1 MYLAANL
8 TMDAATSITHDADA
22 KTHAKIQEA
31 SPRKPGRPPKKQ
43 KAERWQQ
50 QTQRARDF
58 KSVGHAVE
66 RSQNECCICFNP
78 LWSAAD
84 SVVGRLL
91 RSGNGPPW
99 QFCCSHVFC
108 GACLS
113 KSVERA
119 RTCPY
124 CRESGVAWHH
134 FRKSNGHIATGL
146 IAHAQDE
153 AEQRY
158 VEQLRTSTGTST
170 GSGSVGSTSVAGE
183 ADSIWDPQEELRV
196 LRRCRAFLRARET
209 REANRQAEKRLKSTL
224 YSRRVA

>member
-1 MYLAANL
+1 
-8 TMDAATSITHDADA
+8 MDAATSISHDADA

-99 QFCCSHVFC
+99 QFCCSHAFC

-124 CRESGVAWHH
+124 CRESGVAYLFHKLSGLDDSLSW
-134 FRKSNGHIATGL
+134 IASASEREETANSFHWIYAL
-146 IAHAQDE
+146 I
-153 AEQRY
+153 
-158 VEQLRTSTGTST
+158 L
-170 GSGSVGSTSVAGE
+170 
-183 ADSIWDPQEELRV
+183 P
-196 LRRCRAFLRARET
+196 
-209 REANRQAEKRLKSTL
+209 
-224 YSRRVA
+224 